1 MADIK
6 QAAKWMKEG
15 FKVRRKS
22 WLDSEFC
29 LHLGSLGENFPLILN
44 NHDESFNQLD
54 CDDLLASD
62 WEIVK

>member
-15 FKVRRKS
+15 FKVRRES
-22 WLDSEFC
+22 WPVRSFC
-29 LHLGSLGENFPLILN
+29 LHLGESDFSFPCIITEE
-44 NHDESFNQLD
+44 DSCSNQLD